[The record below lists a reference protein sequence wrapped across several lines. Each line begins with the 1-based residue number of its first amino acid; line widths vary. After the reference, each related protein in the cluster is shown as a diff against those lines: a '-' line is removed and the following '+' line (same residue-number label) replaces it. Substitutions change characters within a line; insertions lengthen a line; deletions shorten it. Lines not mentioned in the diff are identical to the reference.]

1 MINIG
6 RKFKKKRRKNLLVSQ
21 KSCIFV
27 PDYSET
33 GTIKCIPSDWR
44 PPDGAN
50 LYTLYINVRNCRNQ
64 RSAIQS

>member
-6 RKFKKKRRKNLLVSQ
+6 RKIKKKRRKNLLVSQ

-33 GTIKCIPSDWR
+33 GTIK
-44 PPDGAN
+44 
-50 LYTLYINVRNCRNQ
+50 
-64 RSAIQS
+64 

>member
-6 RKFKKKRRKNLLVSQ
+6 RKIKKKRRKNLLVSQ

-33 GTIKCIPSDWR
+33 GTIKCFQVIGTTR
-44 PPDGAN
+44 
-50 LYTLYINVRNCRNQ
+50 
-64 RSAIQS
+64 RS